1 MDTEKDASAGFRLTR
16 RTADHDARDADLDN
30 TELAWKDVV
39 AIETASR
46 LESPARM
53 QAVVRRV
60 HIDEA
65 MVEELDQ
72 PILSAEAERTLLVER
87 GAGNPLCV
95 CEQGGS
101 DGLLPC
107 QGCVGFKRRGTGP
120 VVRQTQGASLYA
132 GDLEDALAAA
142 REQDCNRGRKSG
154 QFGRE

>member
-1 MDTEKDASAGFRLTR
+1 MNAHENADPRFCLTR

-72 PILSAEAERTLLVER
+72 PILSAEAERRLLVER
-87 GAGNPLCV
+87 GAGDSLRV
-95 CEQGGS
+95 GEQGGS

-107 QGCVGFKRRGTGP
+107 HGCGGFHRGGARP
-120 VVRQTQGASLYA
+120 VARQTQSISGHA
-132 GDLEDALAAA
+132 GDLEDASAAP
-142 REQDCNRGRKSG
+142 GRRSVWWPTG
-154 QFGRE
+154 PWGWC